1 MCCSL
6 FVPHAATATT
16 TSIINAQ
23 ALFQLG
29 GFEKHTKC
37 VSTLAF
43 MYSHSDSAR
52 VAGGES
58 KYHFGKK
65 RRTHTMIMVQA

>member
-1 MCCSL
+1 L
-6 FVPHAATATT
+6 FVPYAATATT
-16 TSIINAQ
+16 TSITNAQ

-37 VSTLAF
+37 LAF
-43 MYSHSDSAR
+43 MYSHSDGAR

-58 KYHFGKK
+58 RYHFGKK
-65 RRTHTMIMVQA
+65 RRAHTMIMVQA